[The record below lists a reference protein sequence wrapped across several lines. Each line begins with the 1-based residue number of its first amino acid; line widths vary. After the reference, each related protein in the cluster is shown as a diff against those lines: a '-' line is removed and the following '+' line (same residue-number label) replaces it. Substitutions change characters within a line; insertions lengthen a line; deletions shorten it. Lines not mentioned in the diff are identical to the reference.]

1 LTALVLA
8 LFTPLYDKF
17 DDNIMNQPLK
27 SLPSQ
32 TNSAFN
38 NLSKAIQKNT
48 EILAQESI
56 NLLEERLIVENKIC
70 KKGEVVVRKVVETR
84 IIEVPVRNEKLIIEQ
99 VYPEYKQLAEI
110 NLEIEENTQT
120 STIKSVSHLNR
131 KSSIS
136 SNFGS
141 IHSAMQYLET
151 ISLKDQ
157 YKKVQIEITIQ
168 F

>member
-1 LTALVLA
+1 
-8 LFTPLYDKF
+8 
-17 DDNIMNQPLK
+17 MNEPVK

-38 NLSKAIQKNT
+38 NLNQAIQKNT
-48 EILAQESI
+48 EILAQESV
-56 NLLEERLIVENKIC
+56 NLLEERLIVENKIF

-84 IIEVPVRNEKLIIEQ
+84 IIEVPVRNEKLIVEQ

-120 STIKSVSHLNR
+120 STIKSVSHLNN

-141 IHSAMQYLET
+141 IDSAMQYLET

-157 YKKVQIEITIQ
+157 YKKVKIEITIQ